1 MSCSME
7 FLGRTLEKWPRKWI
21 WERVRFFSWFVLVIK
36 TNPVLLARCFLT
48 APRQQQ
54 QGGLKFLCWL
64 AGFFFFWSQ
73 QPQKQM
79 PMYPVFFMDVVV
91 LQCLDSLFWDA
102 VQGCGFSSKGQG
114 VSSFSAA
121 VWWQTLLIMPSQI
134 IRSSFRE
141 CVELWS
147 LAEFSNAKSK
157 MARWESEPLCISQ
170 FFLLEWASPPFHL
183 PWPNGF
189 LCVQLLLP
197 VPASYGLGLLWAVPS
212 MVRPLLLDAAVY
224 QRQENYAGSSLS
236 QP

>member
-1 MSCSME
+1 M
-7 FLGRTLEKWPRKWI
+7 
-21 WERVRFFSWFVLVIK
+21 
-36 TNPVLLARCFLT
+36 LARPSILSFE
-48 APRQQQ
+48 
-54 QGGLKFLCWL
+54 
-64 AGFFFFWSQ
+64 SQ

-79 PMYPVFFMDVVV
+79 PMYPVFFMGAVV

-147 LAEFSNAKSK
+147 LAEFSNAKIKNGQVREWTLVHQSV
-157 MARWESEPLCISQ
+157 